1 MTDAAEKD
9 VISLLR
15 DQHQRIRG
23 LFDDVSGASTTESKQ
38 VLFDELRRLLA
49 VHETAEEMVTHPRA
63 RMAEGNAVVDSL
75 LAEEHEAKEMLAD
88 LDGMDVSDAGFVA
101 KLATLRTAVLAH
113 AEHEELEEFPLL
125 RRDND
130 EQSLELM
137 AKAVRAAEAIAP
149 THPHPRA
156 GESLTT
162 NAALGPIA
170 SVVDRTRDAVR
181 AVLG

>member
-1 MTDAAEKD
+1 MTQAAEKD
-9 VISLLR
+9 VVTLLR
-15 DQHQRIRG
+15 DQHQRIRA
-23 LFDDVSGASTTESKQ
+23 LFEEVASASSYDSKQ

-63 RMAEGNAVVDSL
+63 RMAEGNDVVDDL
-75 LAEEHEAKEMLAD
+75 LAEEHEAKEMLAE
-88 LDGMDVSDAGFVA
+88 LDSMTVDEPGFDE
-101 KLATLRTAVLAH
+101 KLAALRAAVTAH
-113 AEHEELEEFPLL
+113 AEHEERDEFPLL

-130 EQSLELM
+130 EAALALM

-162 NAALGPIA
+162 NAALGPVA

>member
-1 MTDAAEKD
+1 
-9 VISLLR
+9 
-15 DQHQRIRG
+15 
-23 LFDDVSGASTTESKQ
+23 DDVSGASTTESKQ

-63 RMAEGNAVVDSL
+63 RMADGNAVVDSL

-88 LDGMDVSDAGFVA
+88 LDGMDVSDPGFDA

-137 AKAVRAAEAIAP
+137 AKAV
-149 THPHPRA
+149 
-156 GESLTT
+156 
-162 NAALGPIA
+162 
-170 SVVDRTRDAVR
+170 
-181 AVLG
+181 